1 MKNTITRF
9 VLLVVVL
16 AGVNWLASSF
26 FFRWDLTDDKRYSIS
41 EATKQ
46 LLGNLKKDVVVNV
59 YLSGDFPAGFE
70 RLESAT
76 RETLEEFK
84 TYANGRLIVNYSDP
98 SDATS
103 EEQRQK
109 QYMSLIDRGLN
120 PTNVFANED
129 GKRTEKIIFPGVIV
143 QADTLSVPVQLL
155 KGNKANTP
163 EEQLNQSYEGVEFEL
178 ASAIRVLANPERK
191 KVGFV
196 VSHTK
201 ISPARLSDIIATIQQ
216 SYDVFLDM
224 NNPESYEGLDAL
236 IVMKP
241 DSTFSEDEKYKL
253 DQYVVGGGKALFFV
267 DGARVDSVSLDGNYA
282 QPLDL
287 NLGDLFFKWG
297 VRLNTNLIKDLN
309 CAQILLNVGNVGDNP
324 EIRPMPWRFFPLLN
338 NFGQHTVTRNLN
350 AVYTRF
356 LSSIDTVGGAN
367 GIAKTPLLMTS
378 PYTQLVNAPALVGYN
393 EARKDPQPSE
403 YRSGVKLAGVLLEG
417 SFTSLFQNRVLTGDP
432 RAAKFKATGSAGK
445 VIICSDGDII
455 VNDYDYKRNA
465 PLPLGYD
472 RVTKQTFGNKDFVLH
487 ALDYMTDANGLINA
501 RGKQIAIRAL
511 DKIQIQESRKF
522 WQALNLLLPVVLIG
536 FFGAIRYY
544 LRIRKFG

>member
-41 EATKQ
+41 DATKQ

-84 TYANGRLIVNYSDP
+84 TYANGHLIVNYSDP
-98 SDATS
+98 SAAPG

-129 GKRTEKIIFPGVIV
+129 GKRTEKIIFPGVIL

-155 KGNKANTP
+155 KGNKANSP

-253 DQYVVGGGKALFFV
+253 DQYVVAGGKALFFV

-297 VRLNTNLIKDLN
+297 VRLNTNLVKDLN

-378 PYTQLVNAPALVGYN
+378 PYTQLVN
-393 EARKDPQPSE
+393 
-403 YRSGVKLAGVLLEG
+403 
-417 SFTSLFQNRVLTGDP
+417 DP
-432 RAAKFKATGSAGK
+432 RSAKFKANGSGGK
-445 VIICSDGDII
+445 VIICSDGDIV

-472 RVTKQTFGNKDFVLH
+472 RVTKRTFGNKDFVMH

-501 RGKQIAIRAL
+501 RNKQIAIRSL
-511 DKIQIQESRKF
+511 DKIQIQEKRKF
-522 WQALNLLLPVVLIG
+522 WQSINLLLPIALIG
-536 FFGAIRYY
+536 IFGA
-544 LRIRKFG
+544 LRFYFRARKFA